1 MFESVPMIQIRNV
14 PDGLHKELKARAAQ
28 NGMTL
33 SDYLLGELRTLATR
47 PTMKEWV
54 ARAEKLT
61 PVELDETPAEA
72 IAAERARRPI

>member
-1 MFESVPMIQIRNV
+1 MIQIRNV
-14 PDGLHKELKARAAQ
+14 PDDLHRELKARAAQ

-33 SDYLLGELRTLATR
+33 SDYLLSELQMLAPR
-47 PTMKEWV
+47 PTMKEWL